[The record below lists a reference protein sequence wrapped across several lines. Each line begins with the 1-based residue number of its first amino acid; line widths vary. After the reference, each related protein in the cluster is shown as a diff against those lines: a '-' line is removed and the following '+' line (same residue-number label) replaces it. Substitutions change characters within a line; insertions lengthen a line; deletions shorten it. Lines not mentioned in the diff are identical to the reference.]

1 MNIIKNNFRMLKYL
15 WIASPER
22 IFFAILNAIITALE
36 PLLTILTVKFLFD
49 AIMQGK
55 SFHDIL
61 MLIAIFAIIY
71 TSIALFSSW
80 YRNNLCKKSNLKV
93 QKYIQNLIYKKIR
106 KIDLK
111 AFDDNKF
118 YQIFTRAVNESERRA
133 ISVFDN
139 FINFLRNIIS
149 LIGVASVLLIL
160 EPGIILITLAGIALN
175 MFISTISNKIQ
186 YKYDMGSTEF
196 VRKKDYVKRVFYL
209 QQYSKEIKLFK
220 FAHFLIELYNK
231 SVESLNNLID
241 NYKNKFS
248 RYDFLQNM
256 SQVIVV
262 LTTMS
267 FLSWK
272 IINNSISIGDF
283 AALLNG
289 SQEFANILRSIFSF
303 YPTLIKN
310 SLYIDNFFAFINYKN
325 EANTETGILV
335 NSNEVDIK
343 IENVSF
349 KYSNNDNLIIDK
361 INLHIKNREKIA
373 IVGKNGAGKSTL
385 AKLLLKLY
393 DPTEG
398 DIYLN
403 NIKYKDYNINS
414 LRSNFGA
421 AFQDFQY
428 YSATIA
434 ENILMRKVEDKAD
447 EELVWDALHKSGLIE
462 KVKNLKN
469 GINTILTKEFCEE
482 GTLLSGGEVQKLVI
496 ARVYARKC
504 NFVILDEPS
513 SFLDPISENE
523 LNTRML
529 TIFKNETVILISHR
543 LSTVCNADRI
553 LLLENGSITEAGTH
567 QELMKLNKKYA
578 DMFNMQ
584 AKNYIRKTNSEEL
597 NYPNN

>member
-1 MNIIKNNFRMLKYL
+1 MLKYL

-22 IFFAILNAIITALE
+22 IFFAILNALITALE

-55 SFHDIL
+55 SFYDIL

-71 TSIALFSSW
+71 TFIALFSSW

-93 QKYIQNLIYKKIR
+93 QKYIQNLIYKKII

-118 YQIFTRAVNESERRA
+118 YQIFTRAVNESEGRA

-186 YKYDMGSTEF
+186 YKYDLGSTEF

-231 SVESLNNLID
+231 SVDSLNNLID

-361 INLHIKNREKIA
+361 INLQIKNREKIA

-529 TIFKNETVILISHR
+529 TIFKNKTVILISHR

-553 LLLENGSITEAGTH
+553 LLLENGSITESGTH

>member
-1 MNIIKNNFRMLKYL
+1 
-15 WIASPER
+15 
-22 IFFAILNAIITALE
+22 
-36 PLLTILTVKFLFD
+36 
-49 AIMQGK
+49 
-55 SFHDIL
+55 
-61 MLIAIFAIIY
+61 
-71 TSIALFSSW
+71 
-80 YRNNLCKKSNLKV
+80 
-93 QKYIQNLIYKKIR
+93 
-106 KIDLK
+106 
-111 AFDDNKF
+111 
-118 YQIFTRAVNESERRA
+118 
-133 ISVFDN
+133 
-139 FINFLRNIIS
+139 
-149 LIGVASVLLIL
+149 
-160 EPGIILITLAGIALN
+160 
-175 MFISTISNKIQ
+175 
-186 YKYDMGSTEF
+186 
-196 VRKKDYVKRVFYL
+196 
-209 QQYSKEIKLFK
+209 
-220 FAHFLIELYNK
+220 
-231 SVESLNNLID
+231 
-241 NYKNKFS
+241 
-248 RYDFLQNM
+248 M
-256 SQVIVV
+256 SQVIVI
-262 LTTMS
+262 LTAMS

-361 INLHIKNREKIA
+361 INLQIKNREKIA

-462 KVKNLKN
+462 KIKNLKN

-529 TIFKNETVILISHR
+529 TIFKNKTVILISHR

-553 LLLENGSITEAGTH
+553 LLLENGSITESGTH
-567 QELMKLNKKYA
+567 QDLMKLNKKYA

-584 AKNYIRKTNSEEL
+584 AKNYIRKTISEEL

>member
-22 IFFAILNAIITALE
+22 IFFAILNALITALE

-71 TSIALFSSW
+71 TFIALFSSW

-118 YQIFTRAVNESERRA
+118 YQIFTRAVNEAEGRA

-231 SVESLNNLID
+231 SVDSLNNLID

-325 EANTETGILV
+325 EENTETGILV
-335 NSNEVDIK
+335 NSNEVNIK

-361 INLHIKNREKIA
+361 INLQIKNREKIA

-447 EELVWDALHKSGLIE
+447 EELVWDALHKSGLLE

-482 GTLLSGGEVQKLVI
+482 GALLSGGEVQKLVI

-529 TIFKNETVILISHR
+529 TIFKNKTVILISHR

-584 AKNYIRKTNSEEL
+584 AKNFLTTGGFGVNI
-597 NYPNN
+597 